1 VVEGRVDGELP
12 NERAEGSGREAEM
25 SAEVKGPQELQ
36 REVADRKLCARCG
49 ACLGMCPYRATHE
62 CRIVVLDECNLSQG
76 RCYAFCPRA
85 SVDLD
90 ELSQTVFGVPYAGD
104 ELGVHQE
111 IVMARAGAGATR
123 ARAQHG
129 GTVSAL
135 VSFALRQGLIDSAV
149 LTYSDERQQ
158 PRGIAVHDEA
168 GVLNCAGSN
177 FVASPTLEAFNREA
191 DTDAQRIGVVA
202 TPCQTVALAK
212 MRASPLE
219 NRNHIEKL
227 KLVVGLFCTWALRYR
242 DFVEFLEEKTQ
253 LADITRVDIPPPPA
267 EVFEVY
273 DDSSC
278 VPIPLAEVRRFI
290 RASCGLCIDLTA
302 ELADVSVG
310 SAEGADGWNTLII
323 RSEAGRELS
332 EAAVA
337 AGAIETAPLPEEKL
351 EHLKDAAL
359 QKKKRALRNIVDR
372 TGGTED
378 LLYLKMSG
386 EILERLLA

>member
-1 VVEGRVDGELP
+1 
-12 NERAEGSGREAEM
+12 M

-90 ELSQTVFGVPYAGD
+90 ELSQTVFGVPHADD

-111 IVMARAGAGATR
+111 IVMARAGNDATR
-123 ARAQHG
+123 TSAQHG

-135 VSFALRQGLIDSAV
+135 MSFALREGLIDSAV
-149 LTYSDERQQ
+149 LTSSDERLQ
-158 PRGIAVHDEA
+158 PGGTAVRDEA
-168 GVLNCAGSN
+168 GVLACAGSN

-191 DTDAQRIGVVA
+191 ATEAQRIGVVA
-202 TPCQTVALAK
+202 TPCQALALAK

-219 NRNHIEKL
+219 NGNHIEKL

-242 DFVEFLEEKTQ
+242 DFVEFLEERTQ
-253 LADITRVDIPPPPA
+253 LAGITKVDIPPPPA

-273 DDSSC
+273 TDSSC
-278 VPIPLAEVRRFI
+278 VPIPLDEVRRFV
-290 RASCGLCIDLTA
+290 RPSCGLCTDLTA

-310 SAEGADGWNTLII
+310 SAEGADGWNTLIV
-323 RSEAGRELS
+323 RSEAGKELVA
-332 EAAVA
+332 AAVA
-337 AGAIETAPLPEEKL
+337 GGAIETAALPEEKL
-351 EHLKDAAL
+351 EHMKEAAL
-359 QKKKRALRNIVDR
+359 LKKKRALRNIVDR
-372 TGGTED
+372 TGSTED
-378 LLYLKMSG
+378 LLYLKLG
-386 EILERLLA
+386 DEILERLLA